1 MRIADLTVT
10 QEDLVLFLGI
20 ENEISAGHIARIAN
34 RLNEPVGT
42 ALRRLQQFASLG
54 FVLPAADP
62 DQFADLIVTHNDLIL
77 LSKNLDEMSPWI
89 DKEVSSGHIIKAA
102 EKLNEPVETILQR
115 IQRFAPL
122 GFEALS

>member
-1 MRIADLTVT
+1 M
-10 QEDLVLFLGI
+10 
-20 ENEISAGHIARIAN
+20 
-34 RLNEPVGT
+34 
-42 ALRRLQQFASLG
+42 
-54 FVLPAADP
+54 
-62 DQFADLIVTHNDLIL
+62 

-122 GFEALS
+122 GFEVLE